1 MELLNCGSVLT
12 GEDHFIFYTHTMSA
26 FLKTWRGK
34 IIAIALALLLIAVL
48 YVAYVFWQL
57 NRIFPENIKFDTTVW
72 QTSSTDEQDS
82 PRCLMQ
88 ADLEQNHLSLGMTKT
103 EVTTLLGEGETTENG
118 LSYYLG
124 FCNPFGIDG
133 MGLGL
138 EFEDNTLRKIYDIQ
152 Y

>member
-1 MELLNCGSVLT
+1 MT
-12 GEDHFIFYTHTMSA
+12 A

-34 IIAIALALLLIAVL
+34 IIAIALALLFIAAL

-57 NRIFPENIKFDTTVW
+57 NRIFPENIRFDATLW
-72 QTSSTDEQDS
+72 QTSTTDGQDS

-88 ADLEQNHLSLGMTKT
+88 RDLEQNHLTLGMSKS
-103 EVTTLLGEGETTENG
+103 EVSTLLGEGETTENG

-133 MGLGL
+133 MALGL
-138 EFEDNTLRKIYDIQ
+138 EFDNNKLSRIYDIQ

>member
-1 MELLNCGSVLT
+1 MT
-12 GEDHFIFYTHTMSA
+12 A

-34 IIAIALALLLIAVL
+34 IIAVALTLSLVAIL

-57 NRIFPENIKFDTTVW
+57 YGIFPKNIKFDAIAW

-88 ADLEQNHLSLGMTKT
+88 ADLEQNHLNLGMSKA
-103 EVTTLLGEGETTENG
+103 EVKTLLGEGETTENG

-138 EFEDNTLRKIYDIQ
+138 EFENNKLSRIYDIQ